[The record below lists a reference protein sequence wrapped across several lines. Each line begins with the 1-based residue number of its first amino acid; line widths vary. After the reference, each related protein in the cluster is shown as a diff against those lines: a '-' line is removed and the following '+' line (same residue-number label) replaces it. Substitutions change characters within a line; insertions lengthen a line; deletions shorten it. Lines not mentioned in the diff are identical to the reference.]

1 MPYVPLKPKRV
12 YAKSR
17 LQVRLGFTS
26 LGNNRIEARTIPTIP
41 AVMST
46 DQITYVHLLLSSG
59 LGGSEALCPAAAQA
73 GFCLE

>member
-26 LGNNRIEARTIPTIP
+26 LGNNRINARTLIP